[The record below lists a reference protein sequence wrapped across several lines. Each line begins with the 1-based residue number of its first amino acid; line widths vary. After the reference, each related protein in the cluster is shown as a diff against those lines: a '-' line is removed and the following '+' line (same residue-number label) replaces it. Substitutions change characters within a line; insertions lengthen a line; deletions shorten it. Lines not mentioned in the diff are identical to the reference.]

1 MGTAVKTSPI
11 TAAPPFTVAPNNER
25 EGQTILLF
33 TLLVCRTSARRV
45 KRLSDLAPSA
55 IAMRRVVAPI
65 FDKCWKSPSM
75 GISSFEA
82 ASCYTVPPRI
92 LSPGV
97 RHLRDVRYAQIETSG
112 DAPPLLSCGKD

>member
-45 KRLSDLAPSA
+45 KRLSDVAPSA

-65 FDKCWKSPSM
+65 FDKCWKSPSI

-82 ASCYTVPPRI
+82 ASCYTVHREFCHQAF
-92 LSPGV
+92 G
-97 RHLRDVRYAQIETSG
+97 T
-112 DAPPLLSCGKD
+112 